1 MPAPG
6 GQLDDATPPRPR
18 VIARSL
24 AWLVPL
30 TLLPLAGAWGLHS
43 LKAYAAQRTT
53 AALQLQKLGGDLN
66 STAAEIAWAAALHLP
81 DNSVEL
87 AVRGD
92 AAHVNGDIAALR
104 GGGVDDPE
112 VVNAERTSAT
122 FLATLQGALI
132 IFDNPAFDLRSP
144 AASAA
149 IGTANTQYAA
159 AGASIAAASITLQQQ
174 SGTAGIYEE
183 VGIWTIVLLGSAA
196 LVGLM
201 WRAEVRKRRGAVADE
216 GRRILAHSELTYR
229 LLFDRNPTPMFTF
242 DPGTLRFL
250 TVNRAA
256 TVKYGY
262 SREEFMGMTLLEI
275 RPETDRATFR
285 TSEARHRA
293 HPAMTNA
300 RHLLKDGRV
309 IDVEVTADDSDV
321 GGQRSTLVLARDVT
335 EERSLQAELLQRAF
349 HDALTGLA
357 NRELLADR
365 FEHAQAVR
373 ARDARDLAVMVIDID
388 DFKRINDTL
397 GHTVGDEVLRG
408 VAARLRA
415 VVRPQDTVARLGG
428 DEFALLLDGASTT
441 VTTDVGE
448 RVLAMFRRPFD
459 ADGNEV
465 YVTASAGVAAIET
478 GEVTWTE
485 ALQHAD
491 IAMYDA
497 KNSGK
502 AALHVYETGMRSG
515 VLDRLE
521 LISDLHQAIERNE
534 LVLHYQPIV
543 LTQNPGAATDH
554 VEALVRWAHPTR
566 GLVPPDAFIPFA
578 EQTGVIVPLGAW
590 VLRTAC
596 EQARA
601 WEELGHD
608 MSVSV
613 NVSGRQ
619 LLTPGFV
626 ASVVGVLANT
636 RLAPGKLSLEITE
649 TAMLED
655 LEEAT
660 RVLQELRGGGV
671 RIALDDFGAGYSSLR
686 YLDRL
691 PVDIVKIDRSFI
703 ASLDNPDKRATLLA
717 ITRLLDTMNVRTV
730 AEGVETITQ
739 LEFVGSL
746 GIHACQGFLF
756 SRPVPAAD
764 ALDAVRLHS
773 GATPTRLRLPEPA
786 GAPARDR

>member
-1 MPAPG
+1 
-6 GQLDDATPPRPR
+6 
-18 VIARSL
+18 
-24 AWLVPL
+24 
-30 TLLPLAGAWGLHS
+30 
-43 LKAYAAQRTT
+43 
-53 AALQLQKLGGDLN
+53 
-66 STAAEIAWAAALHLP
+66 
-81 DNSVEL
+81 
-87 AVRGD
+87 
-92 AAHVNGDIAALR
+92 
-104 GGGVDDPE
+104 
-112 VVNAERTSAT
+112 
-122 FLATLQGALI
+122 
-132 IFDNPAFDLRSP
+132 
-144 AASAA
+144 
-149 IGTANTQYAA
+149 
-159 AGASIAAASITLQQQ
+159 
-174 SGTAGIYEE
+174 
-183 VGIWTIVLLGSAA
+183 
-196 LVGLM
+196 M

-216 GRRILAHSELTYR
+216 GRRILAHSESTYR

-256 TVKYGY
+256 MVKYGY
-262 SREEFMGMTLLEI
+262 SREEFMGMALLDI
-275 RPETDRATFR
+275 RPEADRATFR
-285 TSEARHRA
+285 TSEARHRP

-543 LTQNPGAATDH
+543 LTQNPSAATDH

-601 WEELGHD
+601 WEELGRD
-608 MSVSV
+608 VSVSV

-660 RVLQELRGGGV
+660 RVLQELRGRGV

-691 PVDIVKIDRSFI
+691 PVDVVKIDRSFI

-717 ITRLLDTMNVRTV
+717 ITQLLDTMNVRTV
-730 AEGVETITQ
+730 AEGVETTTQ
-739 LEFVGSL
+739 LEYVGSL

-764 ALDAVRLHS
+764 VLDAVRLHS

-786 GAPARDR
+786 GAAARDR

>member
-1 MPAPG
+1 MPALG
-6 GQLDDATPPRPR
+6 GPLNCVTPPRLR
-18 VIARSL
+18 VIARRL

-43 LKAYAAQRTT
+43 LKAYAAQRST

-66 STAAEIAWAAALHLP
+66 STSAAMAWAAALRLP
-81 DNSVEL
+81 AQTVEP
-87 AVRGD
+87 AVRAD
-92 AAHVNGDIAALR
+92 AARVNGDIAALR
-104 GGGVDDPE
+104 TGGVTDPG
-112 VVNAERTSAT
+112 VVKAERTSAT
-122 FLATLQGALI
+122 FLATLQGALP
-132 IFDNPAFDLRSP
+132 FVANPALDLRSP
-144 AASAA
+144 AAAAA
-149 IGTANTQYAA
+149 IGTANAQYAA
-159 AGASIAAASITLQQQ
+159 AGTSIAAASITLQDQ
-174 SGTAGIYEE
+174 SGTAEVYAE
-183 VGIWTIVLLGSAA
+183 VGIWTIVLLGSAL
-196 LVGLM
+196 LVGVM
-201 WRAEVRKRRGAVADE
+201 WREEVRKRRGAVADA
-216 GRRILAHSELTYR
+216 GRRVLAESERTYR

-256 TVKYGY
+256 TRKYGY

-275 RPETDRATFR
+275 RPEADRATFR
-285 TSEARHRA
+285 TSEAQHRA
-293 HPAMTNA
+293 HPAMTLG
-300 RHLLKDGRV
+300 RHLLKDGRT

-428 DEFALLLDGASTT
+428 DEFALLLDGANAT
-441 VTTDVGE
+441 VTTEVGE

-459 ADGNEV
+459 ADGNAIH
-465 YVTASAGVAAIET
+465 VTASAGVAAIET
-478 GEVTWTE
+478 EEVTWTE

-502 AALHVYETGMRSG
+502 AALHVYEPGMRSN
-515 VLDRLE
+515 VIDRLE

-543 LTQNPGAATDH
+543 LTQNPSAVTDH

-566 GLVPPDAFIPFA
+566 GLVPPDSFIPFA

-601 WEELGHD
+601 WEELGRD
-608 MSVSV
+608 VSVSV

-619 LLTPGFV
+619 LLAPGFV

-636 RLAPGKLSLEITE
+636 PLAAGKLTLEITE

-660 RVLQELRGGGV
+660 RVLQELRGLGV
-671 RIALDDFGAGYSSLR
+671 PIALDDFGAGFSSLR

-730 AEGVETITQ
+730 AEGVETTTQ
-739 LEFVGSL
+739 LEYVESL
-746 GIHACQGFLF
+746 GINTCQGFLF
-756 SRPVPAAD
+756 SRPVPAAEV
-764 ALDAVRLHS
+764 LDAVRVHYQ
-773 GATPTRLRLPEPA
+773 GRTA
-786 GAPARDR
+786 APAAA